1 MITINGN
8 SYRTSKPTDLDE
20 KLIASTGHG
29 QREVQALISGGP
41 SLAARALAPY
51 LGKHEGEPAPD
62 LNVLACD
69 IAADPDA
76 ISAIAKLYALPADTV
91 EEIVAQ

>member
-1 MITINGN
+1 MITINGK
-8 SYRTSKPTDLDE
+8 SFRTSKPQDLDE
-20 KLIASTGHG
+20 KLVALTGHG
-29 QREVQALISGGP
+29 QHEVQALLSAGP

-51 LGKHEGEPAPD
+51 LGKDEPAPH
-62 LNVLACD
+62 LNELACD

-76 ISAIAKLYALPADTV
+76 IGKIAKLYALPADTV

>member
-1 MITINGN
+1 MITINGKKF
-8 SYRTSKPTDLDE
+8 RTSKPQDLDAQ
-20 KLIASTGHG
+20 LIASTGHG
-29 QREVQALISGGP
+29 QREVQALLSAGP

-51 LGKHEGEPAPD
+51 LSKHEDEPAPD
-62 LNVLACD
+62 LNELACD

-76 ISAIAKLYALPADTV
+76 VGEIAKLYALPADAV